1 MKIDVNV
8 KLYYNEETGE
18 SYTEEELKAEIAHDV
33 ENEIANLKCG
43 DFQDYDGYFE
53 DFLQYKD
60 MTPSYLV
67 DCMFSKDEAEFLVDR
82 YANYLKERF
91 TEGRLEELC
100 AIEKKIQVEI

>member
-18 SYTEEELKAEIAHDV
+18 TYTEEELKAEIANDV
-33 ENEIANLKCG
+33 EEEIAHLKCG
-43 DFQDYDGYFE
+43 DFQDYESYFE
-53 DFLQYKD
+53 DFLRIQNIS
-60 MTPSYLV
+60 PLYLV
-67 DCMFSKDEAEFLVDR
+67 DCMFDKDETECFVDR